1 MEDPRRKRGRGAGK
15 APERSWSRREGG
27 PFMPQARRASLLG
40 RRAEVHHGKI
50 GAYGGVADSG
60 AVSWTCSR
68 WLSKSEQVKPGSA
81 PARHAVQC
89 RAKQPAG
96 AAAIAAVTDG
106 VRLPLLFHEIPPEG
120 RFFEIRAR
128 RAR

>member
-15 APERSWSRREGG
+15 APERSWRRREGG

-40 RRAEVHHGKI
+40 RRAEVHHEI
-50 GAYGGVADSG
+50 NWSLRRSGGQRGSVVVVMPAAS
-60 AVSWTCSR
+60 V
-68 WLSKSEQVKPGSA
+68 SEQAKPGSV

-89 RAKQPAG
+89 RAKQPVGSAVI
-96 AAAIAAVTDG
+96 AAAADG

-120 RFFEIRAR
+120 RFFVPAGHL
-128 RAR
+128 